1 MKKINK
7 TKLILTGIVLALAG
21 IGIWLVCFLGK
32 TDNDNYVSKGL
43 ASKMLAL
50 LEADKE
56 IIAVS
61 DDLFDS
67 KEDAWYE
74 KYMNYMYAGN
84 FLDVSNNKPNKRTAN
99 KEWTYYDFNFYLK
112 QKGVSNED
120 VYEVT
125 GININK
131 HKGKDTVTKAD
142 FMEIYEYLVALD
154 GSENGVH
161 STSFILCGTPANIE
175 NADKW
180 HAYTS
185 VGEYGFEGLALDKY
199 MDKEIMAYVRGN
211 EIVSVMLIITGEVTY
226 HNVWLEK
233 GSKNLIT
240 AYIGNAR
247 RTFYVNELEMDFE
260 SDIGDINLKNG
271 MVTGVVL
278 KQDIING
285 KVLRVNKNSIEIEGY
300 GTLETESNFMIYK
313 NYGIVERKNRNDILV
328 GYNLT
333 DFVVADGRICAA
345 IIARDLLADN
355 IRVMV
360 MTTGFTSIFHER
372 VSLTGTED
380 FEIHYGDNI
389 EKIPAG
395 KIVDIYTGCSYL
407 ENGRIR
413 ILPSDS
419 SGMVTV
425 LTVQKG
431 YGNPSYSGSMEICAY
446 DEGLTIIN
454 DVPLEEYLYA
464 VVPSEMPVDFG
475 VEALKVQSVCARSY
489 AYKQLL
495 NNSYSMYGAHVD
507 DSTNFQVYN
516 NSKRH
521 ESATQAVRETYGQ
534 VISYNNDTVSTYY
547 YSTSCGVSS
556 DISLWNSNTNGM
568 PFLVNKNIDSKAKP
582 VDLSEE
588 SEFRKYIKSTD
599 VRDFDYGFGYYRW
612 DATMSMEELTNSINT
627 NLFARYCANPSKVL
641 VLQNGNYVSK
651 DIRTIGSLEK
661 IEVKK
666 RTKAGGILELVL
678 YGSENTVKITSELSV
693 RYLFAPSQLNVF
705 TGGSMSRKMLPS
717 AYCIFEPVSD
727 NGKITG
733 YKITGGGN
741 GHGIGVSQ
749 NAVSNMVKSGMTY
762 DEILMFFYEGTELK
776 NVYSD

>member
-1 MKKINK
+1 MKMKNKKI
-7 TKLILTGIVLALAG
+7 ILTSIVISLAS
-21 IGIWLVCFLGK
+21 IGVWLVYFFGNPK
-32 TDNDNYVSKGL
+32 EDNYISKGL
-43 ASKMLAL
+43 ASKMFAL
-50 LEADKE
+50 LETDRE
-56 IIAVS
+56 IISVS
-61 DDLFDS
+61 DDVFDT
-67 KEDAWYE
+67 KEDVWYE

-84 FLDVSNNKPNKRTAN
+84 LLDISKNKPNKRTAN
-99 KEWTYYDFNFYLK
+99 KEWTYYDLKFYLE
-112 QKGVSNED
+112 QKSVSFKE

-125 GININK
+125 GINI
-131 HKGKDTVTKAD
+131 GKCKDKEKVTKTD
-142 FMEIYEYLVALD
+142 FMEIYEYLVALY
-154 GSENGVH
+154 GSPEGVH
-161 STSFILCGTPANIE
+161 SVNFILCGTPANIE
-175 NADKW
+175 NAGKW

-199 MDKEIMAYVRGN
+199 MDKEVMAYVRGD
-211 EIVSVMLIITGEVTY
+211 EIISVLITITDEITY

-233 GSKNLIT
+233 GQKNIIT

-247 RTFYVNELEMDFE
+247 RNFYVNELEIDFE
-260 SDIGDINLKNG
+260 SNIGDINLCSG

-285 KVLRVNKNSIEIEGY
+285 KVLRVNENTIEIEGY
-300 GTLETESNFMIYK
+300 GILETDSDFMIYK
-313 NYGIVERKNRNDILV
+313 NYGVVERKNKSDILV

-333 DFVVADGRICAA
+333 DFVVANGRICAA

-372 VSLTGTED
+372 VSLTGTAE
-380 FEIHYGDNI
+380 FEIQYGDII

-395 KIVDIYTGCSYL
+395 KIVDIYKGCSYL
-407 ENGRIR
+407 ENGRIK
-413 ILPSDS
+413 ITSSDS
-419 SGMVTV
+419 TGMITL

-431 YGNPSYSGSMEICAY
+431 YGNPSYSGNIEICAY
-446 DEGLTIIN
+446 DEGITIVN

-464 VVPSEMPVDFG
+464 VVPSEMPVEFG
-475 VEALKVQSVCARSY
+475 VEALKVQAVCARSY

-516 NSKRH
+516 NSQRH

-534 VISYNNDTVSTYY
+534 VISHNDNTVSTYY

-556 DISLWNSNTNGM
+556 DISLWNSNINGM
-568 PFLVNKNIDSKAKP
+568 PFLVNKDIDSKAKKI
-582 VDLSEE
+582 DLSEE
-588 SEFRKYIKSTD
+588 NDFRKYIKSTD

-612 DATMSMEELTNSINT
+612 NTTMSMDELSNSINA

-651 DIRTIGSLEK
+651 EVRSIGKLEK
-661 IEVKK
+661 IEVHK

-678 YGSENTVKITSELSV
+678 YGSENIVKITSELSI
-693 RYLFAPSQLNVF
+693 RYLFSPGQLNLF
-705 TGGSMSRKMLPS
+705 TGGTMARKMLPS
-717 AYCIFEPVSD
+717 VYCIFEPVSD
-727 NGKITG
+727 NGIITG
-733 YKITGGGN
+733 YRITGGGN

-762 DEILMFFYEGTELK
+762 DEILMFFYEGTQLK